1 MGSNRQNL
9 SVDPINRS
17 FVSYALDGDNGTG
30 YGIAKLGIDDLSWFG
45 ELVTGPYPRAIHYS
59 GNGITAYTANTV
71 NQVKVWDHILI
82 QLSGAVG
89 NAKDF
94 SNAQGSALL
103 AVISDQE
110 FAIYQVG
117 EFTPEPPSPKLEG
130 FVDGA
135 TLTKVVC
142 CNKSTGARIRL
153 SIDTNSPNTFDCI
166 AAGLEINPGDVIKII
181 VEGTIVE

>member
-1 MGSNRQNL
+1 M
-9 SVDPINRS
+9 
-17 FVSYALDGDNGTG
+17 
-30 YGIAKLGIDDLSWFG
+30 
-45 ELVTGPYPRAIHYS
+45 TGPYTRAIHYS

-71 NQVKVWDHILI
+71 NQVKVWDHTLI
-82 QLSGAVG
+82 QLSGTIDVVG
-89 NAKDF
+89 NSKDF
-94 SNAQGSALL
+94 ADAQGSALL

-110 FAIYQVG
+110 FSIYQVG

-130 FVDGA
+130 FVDGT

-142 CNKSTGARIRL
+142 RNKSTGARIRL

-181 VEGTIVE
+181 VEGRIVE